1 MSGAHAWHVKTTT
14 GPHLRRVDED
24 CKVGAV
30 LHEVGVAD
38 VVLGHACVACT
49 RRCLIHMACHS

>member
-1 MSGAHAWHVKTTT
+1 MCT
-14 GPHLRRVDED
+14 HLRSVDED

-38 VVLGHACVACT
+38 VVLGHACAQSECM
-49 RRCLIHMACHS
+49 RRCLKYPSMQKQQQKLS